1 MSHACMWAETK
12 KINIGNVCCLYP
24 TAPFVS
30 IDDLKKA
37 NEIMNTGNWHFVFS
51 VAKHDLPVFR
61 SFKESEH
68 GGVEMLFPEFS
79 NCRSQDLPEAFY
91 DAGQFYFGKGSSWI
105 NNSQIFGEKSYA
117 YKISNERVQD
127 IDTSSDWKKAER
139 KFIDFQ

>member
-1 MSHACMWAETK
+1 
-12 KINIGNVCCLYP
+12 
-24 TAPFVS
+24 
-30 IDDLKKA
+30 
-37 NEIMNTGNWHFVFS
+37 MNTGNWHFVFS